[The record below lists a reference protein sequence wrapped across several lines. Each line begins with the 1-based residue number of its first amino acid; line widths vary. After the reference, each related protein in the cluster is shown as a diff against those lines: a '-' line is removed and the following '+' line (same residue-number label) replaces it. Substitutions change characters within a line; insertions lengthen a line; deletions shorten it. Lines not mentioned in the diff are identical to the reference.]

1 MEIQFLGTGAGQPA
15 KQRNVTAMALKL
27 LAERN
32 EIWLFDC
39 GEATQHQ
46 ILETTIRPRKIT
58 KVFITHLHGDHI
70 FGLPGFLSSRS
81 FQTSSLDEIPQPLDL
96 YGPVG
101 IKNYV
106 MTSLRLSGSKLSY
119 RINFHELD
127 ETDAGRI
134 FSDETF
140 DVYMAPLDHTIFS
153 MGYRIVE
160 KDKQG
165 ELDAQALKAA
175 GVPFGPLFGKVK
187 NGQDIEVN
195 GQVIRAADFV
205 GPDKKGR
212 VVTILGD
219 TRQTDQAIRLALG
232 SDVLVHE
239 ATYQASEAKIA
250 KSHGHATT
258 QQAAEVAKQAQVKRL
273 LLTHIS
279 ARYVGSLVGQLA
291 KEAKRTFENSFVVK
305 DLYEET
311 IQS

>member
-15 KQRNVTAMALKL
+15 KQRNVTSIALKL

-46 ILETTIRPRKIT
+46 ILATSIRPRKIT
-58 KVFITHLHGDHI
+58 KIFITHLHGDHI

-81 FQTSSLDEIPQPLDL
+81 FQASTLNEKQTDIDL
-96 YGPVG
+96 YGPAGV
-101 IKNYV
+101 KNFV
-106 MTSLRLSGSKLSY
+106 MTALRLSSSKLGY
-119 RINFHELD
+119 RIHFHELGA
-127 ETDAGRI
+127 ENVGKI
-134 FSDETF
+134 FEDETF
-140 DVYMAPLDHTIFS
+140 EVYMDTLDHTIFC

-160 KDKQG
+160 KDKKG
-165 ELDAQALKAA
+165 ELDAEALKAA

-187 NGQDIEVN
+187 NGQDIEID
-195 GQVIRAADFV
+195 GKIIKSADFI

-219 TRQTDQAIRLALG
+219 TRQTDKAVRLAIG
-232 SDVLVHE
+232 SDLLVHE
-239 ATYQASEAKIA
+239 STYEAKESKIA
-250 KSHGHATT
+250 RSHGHSTT

-279 ARYVGSLVGQLA
+279 ARYVGPLVRQLA
-291 KEAKRTFENSFVVK
+291 SEAKETFDNSFVVK
-305 DLYEET
+305 DLYEEVVK
-311 IQS
+311 

>member
-15 KQRNVTAMALKL
+15 KQRNVTSIALKL

-46 ILETTIRPRKIT
+46 ILDTNIRPRKIT
-58 KVFITHLHGDHI
+58 KIFITHLHGDHI

-81 FQTSSLDEIPQPLDL
+81 FQTSSLEETQQDLDL
-96 YGPVG
+96 YGPIG

-106 MTSLRLSGSKLSY
+106 MTALRVSGSKLGY
-119 RINFHELD
+119 RINFHELS
-127 ETDAGRI
+127 EKNVGQI
-134 FSDETF
+134 FSDDTF
-140 DVYMAPLDHTIFS
+140 EVYMETLDHTIFC

-160 KDKQG
+160 KDKKG
-165 ELDAQALKAA
+165 ELDAASLKAA
-175 GVPFGPLFGKVK
+175 GVPFGPLFGQVK
-187 NGQDIEVN
+187 NGRDIEVD
-195 GQVIRAADFV
+195 GQLIKAADFI

-219 TRQTDQAIRLALG
+219 TRQTDKAIRLAIG

-239 ATYQASEAKIA
+239 ATYEAREAKIA
-250 KSHGHATT
+250 RNHGHATT
-258 QQAAEVAKQAQVKRL
+258 QQAAEVAKQAHVKRL

-279 ARYVGSLVGQLA
+279 ARYVGPLVGQLA
-291 KEAKRTFENSFVVK
+291 KEAKQTFDNSFVVK
-305 DLYEET
+305 DFYEED
-311 IQS
+311 IKA

>member
-32 EIWLFDC
+32 EVWLFDC
-39 GEATQHQ
+39 GEATQRQ
-46 ILETTIRPRKIT
+46 ILETSIRPRKIT
-58 KVFITHLHGDHI
+58 KIFITHLHGDHI

-81 FQTSSLDEIPQPLDL
+81 FQRSSRDERASDLDL

-106 MTSLRLSGSKLSY
+106 MTSLRLSSRRLGY

-127 ETDAGRI
+127 EKDIGQI

-140 DVYMAPLDHTIFS
+140 EVYMETLDHTIFS

-160 KDKQG
+160 KDKKG
-165 ELDAQALKAA
+165 ELDAEALKAV
-175 GVPFGPLFGKVK
+175 GVPFGPLFGQIK
-187 NGQDIEVN
+187 NGQDIEVA
-195 GQVIRAADFV
+195 GQLIKAADFV

-219 TRQTDQAIRLALG
+219 TRQTDRAVRLAIG
-232 SDVLVHE
+232 SDLLVHE
-239 ATYQASEAKIA
+239 ATYQANEAKLA
-250 KSHGHATT
+250 HNHGHSTT
-258 QQAAEVAKQAQVKRL
+258 RQAAEVASQAQVKRL

-279 ARYVGSLVGQLA
+279 ARYVGGLVSQLVL
-291 KEAKRTFENSFVVK
+291 EAKKVFDNTYVVK

-311 IQS
+311 IK